1 MKTKLIKIAIVA
13 GLGLSLSGCSGVVA
27 ALNGG
32 VTIDGPAV
40 EADIES
46 SVLEQQGISVTVE
59 CPDPFV
65 AKPGESRNCLVT
77 AEDGTTAM
85 AKVSVENSEGDITWV
100 IE

>member
-1 MKTKLIKIAIVA
+1 MQTKILKLSLLAA
-13 GLGLSLSGCSGVVA
+13 LGLSLTACSGLVEAV
-27 ALNGG
+27 NGG
-32 VTIDGPAV
+32 VTIDGAAV
-40 EADIES
+40 EANIEAGI
-46 SVLEQQGISVTVE
+46 LEQQGINVMVE
-59 CPDPFV
+59 CPSPFV